1 MRLRTHWLWFAGYFL
16 LLCAPAAFAIR
27 AAEAPASL
35 TGTWDV
41 IQVAVDANDQPHWLY
56 EPNDPRLLG
65 RELEISGSEISL
77 NDNSRTCRKPVW
89 VASGKI
95 ALHALIGKSFKR
107 PPHFGTAPY
116 PSLSD
121 FGLKLKDA
129 LVTQRR
135 VGCTPADTDWRQ
147 AWFVSPTPDTLLTN
161 YADGVVLVLQ
171 RRSQESEVKPSFS
184 CAKAQG
190 SSERTICESSAL
202 AGYDRSVTAAYR
214 RALNRADD
222 KGEGLRRE
230 QEAWIKQRDACG
242 PDVNCLAKTMRERVD
257 ELMQD

>member
-1 MRLRTHWLWFAGYFL
+1 MGLRTHWLWFAGYLL
-16 LLCAPAAFAIR
+16 LLCAPAVFGIQ
-27 AAEAPASL
+27 AAEAPVSL
-35 TGTWDV
+35 TGTWEV

-77 NDNSRTCRKPVW
+77 DDNSRTCMKPVW
-89 VASGKI
+89 EASGKI

-107 PPHFGTAPY
+107 PPHFGTAAY

-121 FGLKLKDA
+121 FGLTLKDA

-135 VGCTPADTDWRQ
+135 VRCAPADTDWGQ
-147 AWFVSPTPDTLLTN
+147 AWFVSATPDTLLTN
-161 YADGVVLVLQ
+161 YAAGVVLVLQ
-171 RRSQESEVKPSFS
+171 RRSKESEVQPSFS

-190 SSERTICESSAL
+190 LSKRTICKSPTL
-202 AGYDRSVTAAYR
+202 AGYDRSVTAAYH
-214 RALNRADD
+214 RARSRADD
-222 KGEGLRRE
+222 HGDGLRQE

-242 PDVNCLAKTMRERVD
+242 PDVTCLAKTMRERVD